1 MYVFV
6 FVYICMCMFVCVCV
20 YVCVYICISVCMY
33 VYICVY
39 IYVYLCVCMYIY
51 VCVYIYIYIK
61 IWIPQLKNCFRQK
74 YISYSGQIFNK
85 ITLLEHV
92 IWRHMQQCK
101 TSDDILLYLLLRFSF
116 FWQLHFNFK
125 HLTLNICYTL
135 WPELIAY
142 EHAIWRYLQRWEKLS
157 NDILLYLFEFFF
169 FKWYLDW
176 STLLPI
182 FHCLK
187 FRAKCGCL
195 FMWLI

>member
-135 WPELIAY
+135 WPELIVY
-142 EHAIWRYLQRWEKLS
+142 EHAICRYLQWWEKLS